1 MTSPQV
7 GFKQILAAKRVV
19 RRSMAKRAARKYTHV
34 WDQVI
39 KEAMGVVPKTNK
51 IPPNFK
57 GNQNEKFRR
66 ALLYKNRLVNY
77 ALKHPRSYYSPLY
90 RGIRGWELNKYLK
103 GEIINKNT
111 LSSFSKRKNVAK
123 SFAVKTKNTNK
134 KVILVLKPNKRI
146 PSINFTTGK
155 FQSEHAP
162 GGSKFTN
169 GDLNEREVLLPPG
182 RFTVKNARRN
192 KGVIEVFVSFN
203 ARNYVPPKPKPLKF
217 NFPKNL

>member
-1 MTSPQV
+1 
-7 GFKQILAAKRVV
+7 
-19 RRSMAKRAARKYTHV
+19 MAKRAARKYTHV

-39 KEAMGVVPKTNK
+39 KEAMGVIPKTNQ

-57 GNQNEKFRR
+57 GTQNEKFIR

-77 ALKHPRSYYSPLY
+77 ALKHPISYSRPLY

-103 GEIINKNT
+103 GEILNKNT
-111 LSSFSKRKNVAK
+111 LTSFSKRKSVAK
-123 SFAVKTKNTNK
+123 SFADKIKNTNK
-134 KVILVLKPNKRI
+134 KVILVLKPNRSSKPI

-155 FQSEHAP
+155 FQSEYAP
-162 GGSKFTN
+162 GGSKFTH

-203 ARNYVPPKPKPLKF
+203 ARNYVPPKPKPKPKF
-217 NFPKNL
+217 NF

>member
-1 MTSPQV
+1 M
-7 GFKQILAAKRVV
+7 I
-19 RRSMAKRAARKYTHV
+19 
-34 WDQVI
+34 
-39 KEAMGVVPKTNK
+39 PKTNQ

-57 GNQNEKFRR
+57 GTQNEKFRR

-77 ALKHPRSYYSPLY
+77 ALKHPISYSRPLY

-103 GEIINKNT
+103 GEILNKNT

-123 SFAVKTKNTNK
+123 SFAVKTKNTK

-155 FQSEHAP
+155 FQSEYAP
-162 GGSKFTN
+162 GGSKFTS
-169 GDLNEREVLLPPG
+169 GDVNEREVLLPPG
-182 RFTVKNARRN
+182 RFTFKNARRTKN
-192 KGVIEVFVSFN
+192 VIEVFVSFN

-217 NFPKNL
+217 NFPF

>member
-1 MTSPQV
+1 
-7 GFKQILAAKRVV
+7 
-19 RRSMAKRAARKYTHV
+19 MAKRAARKYTHV

-39 KEAMGVVPKTNK
+39 KEAMGVVPKTNQ

-57 GNQNEKFRR
+57 GTQNEKFRR

-77 ALKHPRSYYSPLY
+77 ALKHPMSYYRPLY

-103 GEIINKNT
+103 GEILNKNT
-111 LSSFSKRKNVAK
+111 LTSFSKRKNVAK

-134 KVILVLKPNKRI
+134 KVILVLKPNRSSKPI

-155 FQSEHAP
+155 FQSEYAP
-162 GGSKFTN
+162 GGSKFYN
-169 GDLNEREVLLPPG
+169 GNLNEREVLLPPG

-203 ARNYVPPKPKPLKF
+203 ARNYVPPKPKPPKF